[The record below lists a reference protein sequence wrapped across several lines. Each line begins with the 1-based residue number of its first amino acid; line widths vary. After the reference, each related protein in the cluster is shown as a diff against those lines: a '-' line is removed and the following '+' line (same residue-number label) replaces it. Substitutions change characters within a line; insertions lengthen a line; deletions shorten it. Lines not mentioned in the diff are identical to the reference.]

1 MDAQRSESKDLRK
14 KILDVASELF
24 YQEGLRAVGVD
35 TIVEKADV
43 AKMTLYK
50 YFKSKDELIE
60 AYLRRSDEDWRHWF
74 WSTVEARAS
83 KPKERLLAIFD
94 VMQGWF
100 EASDFRGCPF
110 INASMEIADCQHLG
124 RKVSLEHSQHMLSD
138 VLKITRGAKV
148 SDPETLAQQILLLM
162 NGAIVSAVM
171 TGNANAAQEAKQ
183 ALVILLKAN

>member
-60 AYLRRSDEDWRHWF
+60 A
-74 WSTVEARAS
+74 
-83 KPKERLLAIFD
+83 
-94 VMQGWF
+94 
-100 EASDFRGCPF
+100 
-110 INASMEIADCQHLG
+110 
-124 RKVSLEHSQHMLSD
+124 
-138 VLKITRGAKV
+138 
-148 SDPETLAQQILLLM
+148 
-162 NGAIVSAVM
+162 
-171 TGNANAAQEAKQ
+171 
-183 ALVILLKAN
+183 